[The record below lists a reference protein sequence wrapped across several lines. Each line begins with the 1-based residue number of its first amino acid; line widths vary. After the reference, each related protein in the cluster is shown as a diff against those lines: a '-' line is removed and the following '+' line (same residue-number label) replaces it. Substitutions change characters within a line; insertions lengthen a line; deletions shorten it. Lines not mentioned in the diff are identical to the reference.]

1 MKDEDDDAF
10 LALFFCEEVSDDF
23 FLLML
28 KVFLLAFLFVGGMFS
43 CE

>member
-1 MKDEDDDAF
+1 MKDEDDEAF

-23 FLLML
+23 LLML
-28 KVFLLAFLFVGGMFS
+28 KVFLLVFLFVGGMFS